1 MARAKRTNR
10 AEARRRHRAS
20 FAETPVDGELL
31 TADAAEDAPD
41 AGAGAGTRPP
51 AARSAATSG
60 ADAPPPR
67 PGIAAAFRSSFR
79 PADIRG
85 DLRAL
90 PRSLRHWSFLVAV
103 IMSGVAVALVPLLG
117 ANSIALTLFGYFS
130 GAAPIG
136 SAFLAGFFAP
146 RASYLAGGLAGLA
159 SVGFMALAFSVGP
172 FGGLL
177 PTQTIDGAP
186 LALADAKALV
196 LTQALFYG
204 VPSAALFAAMAAWY
218 RRFLNAANPN
228 RRTRRPAPSTG
239 RRPDG
244 RQPRKNQQ
252 RPMLAR
258 RR

>member
-1 MARAKRTNR
+1 MARAKRTDR
-10 AEARRRHRAS
+10 AEARRRHRAA
-20 FAETPVDGELL
+20 FAETLPESSL
-31 TADAAEDAPD
+31 EDAGEEAAP
-41 AGAGAGTRPP
+41 ATGRPTGPRPTTAP
-51 AARSAATSG
+51 AE
-60 ADAPPPR
+60 APPPVR
-67 PGIAAAFRSSFR
+67 PGIAKAFRQAFR
-79 PADIRG
+79 PVDMRG

-103 IMSGVAVALVPLLG
+103 LLSGLSVALVPLLG
-117 ANSIALTLFGYFS
+117 ASTIALTLFGYFS

-159 SVGFMALAFSVGP
+159 SVGFMALAFSIGS

-177 PTQTIDGAP
+177 PTQTVDGAP
-186 LALADAKALV
+186 LTPEVAKALV
-196 LTQALFYG
+196 LNQALFYG
-204 VPSAALFAAMAAWY
+204 VPSAALFASMAAWY
-218 RRFLNAANPN
+218 RRFLNLANPN
-228 RRTRRPAPSTG
+228 RRRRPPPATG